1 MINVKDLK
9 GKVAV
14 ITGGASGIGL
24 AFARR
29 CLKEGM
35 QLALADID
43 KSALARVEQE
53 LKAENASILT
63 VQVDVSKAED
73 VENLCNKTY
82 EQFGSTDILFNNAGV
97 GGMGLAHVA
106 PLSDWKWNIGVNL
119 FGVIHGVHYF
129 VPRMIKQDT
138 KGYVLNTASIVG
150 LALTHVEAPYS
161 VSKASVVMLT
171 ETLQLGFQAIKAKLH
186 ASVICPGFITTNIL
200 RSEQHRP
207 ADLQNPEAEVMTP
220 EQAAG
225 VEMIRKLVASG
236 TSPKEAVKIA
246 FKDIPFPPRH
256 TLQDMLEIGI
266 FTNLVTTGMP
276 VQECADLIFREAIE
290 EGKFYIL
297 PNGMMRPYRDAIRN
311 RAENTLAG
319 KDPESPFKR

>member
-1 MINVKDLK
+1 MKDLK
-9 GKVAV
+9 RKVAV

-35 QLALADID
+35 RLVLADID
-43 KSALARVEQE
+43 KSALVRVEQE
-53 LKAENASILT
+53 LKAENAT
-63 VQVDVSKAED
+63 VITVPVDVSKAED

-97 GGMGLAHVA
+97 GGMGLAHVV

-119 FGVIHGVHYF
+119 FGVIHGIHYF

-138 KGYVLNTASIVG
+138 EGYVLNTASIVG
-150 LALTHVEAPYS
+150 LALTHLEAPYS
-161 VSKASVVMLT
+161 VTKASVVMLT
-171 ETLQLGFQAIKAKLH
+171 ETLQLGFQEINTKLH
-186 ASVICPGFITTNIL
+186 ASVICPGFITTNIMQA
-200 RSEQHRP
+200 EDHRP
-207 ADLQNPEAEVMTP
+207 ADLKNPATEAMTP
-220 EQAAG
+220 EQEAG
-225 VEMIRKLVASG
+225 IKMIQKLVASG

-246 FKDIPFPPRH
+246 FKDIPFPPHR
-256 TLQDMLEIGI
+256 TLQDMIEIGV
-266 FTNLVTTGMP
+266 FTNFLVTGMP

-290 EGKFYIL
+290 EKKFYIL
-297 PNGMMRPYRDAIRN
+297 PNGRMRPYRESISK

-319 KDPESPFKR
+319 KDPESTFKR